1 MSIVSMTLDP
11 NAASYTDDE
20 IVAKVNAASA
30 AITRASAVS
39 ADALADGTTNKA
51 YTATEKT
58 KLTGIEASATADQ
71 TGAEVQTAILGLAD
85 ADRRLIKT
93 SPGTGEFY
101 VLNVQRDATGKL
113 DIDYESVA
121 KS

>member
-1 MSIVSMTLDP
+1 MALVSMQLDP

-20 IVAKVNAASA
+20 IVAKVNAASS

-51 YTATEKT
+51 YTATEQS
-58 KLTGIEASATADQ
+58 KLSGVEANATADQ
-71 TGAEVQTAILGLAD
+71 SGAEIQNAILGLAD

-93 SPGTGEFY
+93 DPGTGEFY
-101 VLNVQRDATGKL
+101 VLNLQRDANGKL
-113 DIDYESVA
+113 DIDYEGVA